1 MYKKNKIAI
10 KIMFILVCIFETIA
24 LITYADILRLLTIG
38 NLDALGLIAL
48 LPICIACIV
57 VILILSIIITI
68 NYNAILKIGKREN
81 LTTPVVSRVLM
92 IISWVLLAINII
104 AFTSLWIV
112 KR

>member
-10 KIMFILVCIFETIA
+10 IIMFILVCIFETIA
-24 LITYADILRLLTIG
+24 LITYADIIRLLTIG

-48 LPICIACIV
+48 LPICVACIV

-81 LTTPVVSRVLM
+81 LTTQVTSRVLM
-92 IISWVLLAINII
+92 IISWVLLVINII